1 MAVQFPFPKEI
12 ILQIL
17 DCLSQDE
24 VLYFHDQLP
33 ENDPLTAIFAKRLY
47 RKVAVSVRYPW
58 PCGDFYV
65 TDLKQDLEKMA
76 SQNFPIE
83 HLEMGERDCPWVLK
97 VVARHPSFFSQIP
110 SIAFR
115 GSRKYFQSYASHCLI
130 DNLTFVD
137 MNEPQYAD
145 LMKTF
150 PSTLSEVTIEGVGE
164 YIPLKSSNIKKMTNY
179 EDDLRY
185 LELPSTLKELKCY
198 FSLNLDVA
206 KFPSGLKKF
215 VCDFAE
221 DLVNRDRLPEGLVEL
236 AIGGI
241 VAPMRMPTT
250 LKKLKLDR
258 ISASRNSIELPSG
271 LESLFLKFYDIEELS
286 KIRFP
291 TNLKYLTL
299 SECFVDPSVVAR
311 FPSSLVSL
319 EYMCDEFDGSALPR
333 GLKVLKVTT
342 NQHSNQFPPTLEEL
356 DYLLR
361 NERKQRLQFHF
372 TSTLVRLAIRCTTQ
386 SILKMNCPNL
396 ESVELE
402 NCCGPVPS
410 TVKTLI
416 MTSQSADNPFMNF
429 VAPTRVRKLTL
440 THPLKKYPDSV
451 LELKIEHFSP
461 HGAPPFPKNVRY
473 LGLARGS
480 NELHI
485 KDLKIPPSVYLL
497 GGNISD
503 HQLSKF
509 YRRIPGLYI
518 PSVIEE
524 SPEDMLRR
532 HHFGQRGWFKMG
544 LDEAYFDLR
553 SLLFKRLVQ
562 YN

>member
-1 MAVQFPFPKEI
+1 MAVQFRFPKEI

-17 DCLSQDE
+17 DSLSQDE
-24 VLYFHDQLP
+24 VLYFHDHLP
-33 ENDPLTAIFAKRLY
+33 EDDPLTAIFAKRLY
-47 RKVAVSVRYPW
+47 RKVAVSIRYPW

-65 TDLKQDLEKMA
+65 TELKKDLEKLA
-76 SQNFPIE
+76 SQNFPTE
-83 HLEMGERDCPWVLK
+83 HLEMGERDCRWVLK

-115 GSRKYFQSYASHCLI
+115 GSREYFLAYASHCLI
-130 DNLTFVD
+130 DNLTYVD
-137 MNEPQYAD
+137 MNEPEYAD
-145 LMKTF
+145 LMETF
-150 PSTLSEVTIEGVGE
+150 PSTLSEVTIQQVGE

-185 LELPSTLKELKCY
+185 LELPATLKELRCY
-198 FSLNLDVA
+198 YSLNLDVA

-215 VCDFAE
+215 ECDFAE
-221 DLVNRDRLPEGLVEL
+221 ELVNRDRLPEGLVEL

-241 VAPMRMPTT
+241 VAPMKLPTT
-250 LKKLKLDR
+250 LKKLKFDR
-258 ISASRNSIELPSG
+258 ISASGKNIEFPSG
-271 LESLFLKFYDIEELS
+271 LERLFLEFYDTEELS
-286 KIRFP
+286 KVRFP
-291 TNLKYLTL
+291 TNLKNLTL
-299 SECFVDPSVVAR
+299 SECFVVPSVVAK

-372 TSTLVRLAIRCTTQ
+372 PSTLVHLAIRCTIQ
-386 SILKMNCPNL
+386 SILKMNRPNL

-416 MTSQSADNPFMNF
+416 MTSQATDNPFMNF
-429 VAPTRVRKLTL
+429 VAPSRVRKLAL

-461 HGAPPFPKNVRY
+461 HDAPPFPKNARY

-480 NELHI
+480 NELRI
-485 KDLKIPPSVYLL
+485 KDLNIPPSIYLL

-503 HQLSKF
+503 HELLKF
-509 YRRIPGLYI
+509 YSSFPGLYI
-518 PSVIEE
+518 PSDIEE
-524 SPEDMLRR
+524 SAKDILRR
-532 HHFGQRGWFKMG
+532 LHFGQRCWFKKG

-553 SLLFKRLVQ
+553 SLLLKRLVQ